1 MHEAE
6 KKMKEFI
13 FNTDFKESQISIIS
27 NYTGEISNNKKIIL
41 ENLMKQ
47 MSNRVRWVESINS
60 LKEVNE
66 TNIIEIGPGK
76 VLSGLIRRID
86 TMFDI
91 KNIDK
96 ITDIEK
102 IKNEL

>member
-1 MHEAE
+1 MYENE

-13 FNTDFKESQISIIS
+13 FNTDFKESSISIIS
-27 NYTGEISNNKKIIL
+27 NYSGDILNKKEIIL
-41 ENLMKQ
+41 DNLNKQ
-47 MSNRVRWVESINS
+47 MSNRVRWVQSINA
-60 LKEVNE
+60 LKGVNE

-86 TMFDI
+86 SIFDI
-91 KNIDK
+91 KNIEK
-96 ITDIEK
+96 INDIEK